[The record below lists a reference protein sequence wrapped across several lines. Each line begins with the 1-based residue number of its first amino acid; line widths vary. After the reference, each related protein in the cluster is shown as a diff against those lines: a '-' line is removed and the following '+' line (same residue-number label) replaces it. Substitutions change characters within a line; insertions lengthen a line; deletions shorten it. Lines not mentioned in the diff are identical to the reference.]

1 MKLGFPY
8 LTSIWVSRE
17 NLNAALGSVTG
28 NESALR
34 DKIIETLREN
44 GGLKIVK
51 MRASRTRYSTVPSK
65 K

>member
-8 LTSIWVSRE
+8 LTSIGVSRE